1 MERKLHYKLHKVKK
15 QWVTIAVASAGLA
28 SIVGAGS
35 VGQTVSADD
44 LAQDQSSASE
54 QKAAS
59 DQKQEEVASDAA
71 NTASAK
77 VTSEKE
83 VSQASDTTSESSQ
96 VQSQDQASAKQASD
110 LAPAT
115 KAAPQAES
123 QAGTSTASSEAAP
136 AASSQEVAKSTT
148 GSVSQNE
155 EAAALSLANI
165 KKIDGKFYYV
175 MADGS
180 YKKNFAITVDGQ
192 MLYFDAKTG
201 ALSSTSTYSFSQ
213 GLTPIVS
220 DFSVNN
226 KAFDSSEK
234 SFELV
239 DGYLTAE
246 SWYRPAKILENGKTW
261 VDSKETD
268 LRPVLMSWWPNKDT
282 QVAYLNYMSKAL
294 GGKEE
299 FTTETSQLTLNTA
312 AELIQAKI
320 EARVSKERG
329 TKWLREAMAAFVATQ
344 SRWNKDSEQYDKA
357 DHLQGGAL
365 LYTNNNLTEWANSN
379 WRLLNR
385 TPTRQ
390 DGKTH
395 YSKADKYG
403 GYEFLLA
410 NDVDN
415 SNPVVQAEMLNQ
427 IHYLMN
433 WGEIVMGDKNANFDG
448 IRVDAVDNVN
458 ADTLQLYTN
467 YFNSVYGVNKSEA
480 QALAHISVLEAW
492 SYNDNDYNQ
501 DTNGAAL
508 AMDNGLRFSLLY
520 TLTRPINERTPG
532 MSTLIKSEYGLTD
545 RTKNDKYGD
554 TQPSYV
560 FVRAHDSEVQTVI
573 AQIIK
578 EKIDPTTDGFTFTLD
593 QLKQAFEIYNKD
605 MNSVNKHYTHY
616 NIPAAYAVMLSNME
630 SVTRVYYGDL
640 FTDDGQYMASKSPYY
655 DAINTLLR
663 ARIRYAAGGQI
674 MEHNSY
680 KPSAAMKAAH
690 PDAGNVL
697 GNSEVLVSVRFGQD
711 VMSADDMT
719 GGKLAKTSGMF
730 TLISNNPE
738 LELDINEE
746 IKVNV
751 GKIHAGQAY
760 RPLLLTTDK
769 GLQKYL
775 NDSDTK
781 LTKVADKDGFITF
794 KGSEIKG
801 YKQVEVNGYLSV
813 WVPVGAKADQ
823 DIRVAPSTAAKGE
836 KDKTYTAS
844 QALES
849 QLIYE
854 GFSNFQ
860 DFVQK
865 DSQYTNKKI
874 AENTDLFK
882 AWGVTSFEM
891 APQYVSATDGT
902 FLDSIIENGYAF
914 TDRYDLAMSKNN
926 KYGSKEDLANALK
939 ALHAAGI
946 QAIAD
951 WVPDQ
956 IYQLPGKEV
965 VTASR
970 VDNYGR
976 VKVDQPLVEKLY
988 LANTKSSGKDFQA
1001 KYGGEF
1007 LAELQK
1013 KYPEMFTTKMISTGK
1028 TIDPSVKLKEWSAKY
1043 FNGTNVLD
1051 RGTDYILSDEGTGKY
1066 FTVNEKGDFLPAS
1079 LTGKKDAKTGFY
1091 NDGKGIVY
1099 YTTAG
1104 NKAKSAFVTEAG
1116 NTYYFDYTGHMVTGP
1131 NVINTKFYYFL
1142 PNGVMLKDA
1151 VMQDSK
1157 GRSVYYGKTGVMYK
1171 ATENSEWFAMTDD
1184 KGQVRFRH
1192 FDRYGFMSIGLVTI
1206 NQNVQYYDENGFQ
1219 VKGEFVTDK
1228 DGQTRYFDQ
1237 GSGNLVKGQFLNKD
1251 GNWYYLDDNGLV
1263 AKGAQTVKGQKLYFD
1278 TKTGVQVKGDFV
1290 ADKDGNL
1297 TFYSGDTG
1305 ELVQSDFFST
1315 GNNAWFYADE
1325 NGHVAKGAKTIRGQ
1339 KLYFDTKT
1347 GQQAKGRF
1355 IRDDKGVRYYD
1366 ADTGALVTNAFL
1378 ETKAGSNQWYYMGA
1392 DGYAV
1397 KGNQTIKNQHMYF
1410 DAETGQQAK
1419 GIIVTD
1425 ANGRKYFYDTFT
1437 GSRVVNQ
1444 FVLVNGN
1451 WYFFGYDGAAVTGF
1465 HDIKGQH
1472 LYFNS
1477 DGTQAKGTTVKIGN
1491 RSYTFDAHT
1500 GELTSVHYG

>member
-1 MERKLHYKLHKVKK
+1 MERETKLHYKMRKVKK
-15 QWVTIAVASAGLA
+15 RWVTVAIATVALPMSLLLAPSA
-28 SIVGAGS
+28 
-35 VGQTVSADD
+35 SADD
-44 LAQDQSSASE
+44 SVAATNQTSLTSNQSNQVAVTTTNNQAFSVVETTANAVSTQSNQDYLEVGDSVEIAVTPDSNAQTNDTVSSNE
-54 QKAAS
+54 
-59 DQKQEEVASDAA
+59 
-71 NTASAK
+71 SA
-77 VTSEKE
+77 
-83 VSQASDTTSESSQ
+83 Q
-96 VQSQDQASAKQASD
+96 VQSSVVRTQVNRMVPTNTATTAATRQAQAQPKVVKTEVSRLVATRPDFKNTGTNLNNLNLKNSVVQPQENNFAKNNQAYSNQAASFETVD
-110 LAPAT
+110 NYLTADSWYRP
-115 KAAPQAES
+115 KAILKD
-123 QAGTSTASSEAAP
+123 GKTWTASSE
-136 AASSQEVAKSTT
+136 
-148 GSVSQNE
+148 
-155 EAAALSLANI
+155 
-165 KKIDGKFYYV
+165 
-175 MADGS
+175 
-180 YKKNFAITVDGQ
+180 
-192 MLYFDAKTG
+192 
-201 ALSSTSTYSFSQ
+201 
-213 GLTPIVS
+213 S
-220 DFSVNN
+220 DF
-226 KAFDSSEK
+226 
-234 SFELV
+234 
-239 DGYLTAE
+239 
-246 SWYRPAKILENGKTW
+246 
-261 VDSKETD
+261 
-268 LRPVLMSWWPNKDT
+268 RPVLMSWWPDT
-282 QVAYLNYMSKAL
+282 ATKTAYVNFWA
-294 GGKEE
+294 KEGLISNQAARNIDTAVQSIQTAIE
-299 FTTETSQLTLNTA
+299 KKISTEGNTA
-312 AELIQAKI
+312 
-320 EARVSKERG
+320 
-329 TKWLREAMAAFVATQ
+329 WLRSKMTQFVQ
-344 SRWNKDSEQYDKA
+344 SQSQWNINSENPTSYPSQ

-365 LYTNNNLTEWANSN
+365 LFSNSDATAQANSN

-385 TPTRQ
+385 NPSQQ
-390 DGKTH
+390 DGHVNYHK
-395 YSKADKYG
+395 SSYG
-403 GYEFLLA
+403 GYELLLA

-415 SNPVVQAEMLNQ
+415 SNPIVQAEQLNHF
-427 IHYLMN
+427 HYLMN

-520 TLTRPINERTPG
+520 TLTRPLNERTPG

-680 KPSAAMKAAH
+680 KPSAAMKVAH

-738 LELDINEE
+738 LELAVNEE

-823 DIRVAPSTAAKGE
+823 DIRVVPSTAAKGE

-1051 RGTDYILSDEGTGKY
+1051 RGTDYVLSDEGTGKY

-1079 LTGKKDAKTGFY
+1079 LTGNKDAKTGFY

-1151 VMQDSK
+1151 IKQDEK

-1171 ATENSEWFAMTDD
+1171 GGRDNEWFAMTDS
-1184 KGQVRFRH
+1184 KGQMRFRH
-1192 FDRYGFMSIGLVTI
+1192 FDNYGFMSMGLVTI
-1206 NQNVQYYDENGFQ
+1206 HGNVQYYDEEGFQ

-1251 GNWYYLDDNGLV
+1251 GNWYYLDDQGLV
-1263 AKGAQTVKGQKLYFD
+1263 AKGAQTIKGQKLYFD

-1290 ADKDGNL
+1290 TDKDGN
-1297 TFYSGDTG
+1297 TFFYSGDTG
-1305 ELVQSDFFST
+1305 DLILGQFFST

-1366 ADTGALVTNAFL
+1366 ADTGTLVTNAFL

-1397 KGNQTIKNQHMYF
+1397 KGNQTIKNQHMHF

>member
-28 SIVGAGS
+28 SVVGAGS
-35 VGQTVSADD
+35 LSQTVSADD
-44 LAQDQSSASE
+44 LAKDQAAATE
-54 QKAAS
+54 QKASANQEKEEVVS
-59 DQKQEEVASDAA
+59 DQVD
-71 NTASAK
+71 TTSAK
-77 VTSEKE
+77 ATSEKE
-83 VSQASDTTSESSQ
+83 VAQASDTSSEANQ
-96 VQSQDQASAKQASD
+96 VPAQEEKKAEKAA
-110 LAPAT
+110 APAT
-115 KAAPQAES
+115 ATPAPQTGAKNS
-123 QAGTSTASSEAAP
+123 QTASSEAP
-136 AASSQEVAKSTT
+136 ATSNQASETAETGALSQK
-148 GSVSQNE
+148 E
-155 EAAALSLANI
+155 EAAVLSLDNI
-165 KKIDGKFYYV
+165 KKIDGKYYYV

-299 FTTETSQLTLNTA
+299 FTTETSQTTLNTA
-312 AELIQAKI
+312 AELIQTKI
-320 EARVSKERG
+320 EARISKEQG

-344 SRWNKDSEQYDKA
+344 SRWSYASEQFDKN

-365 LYTNNNLTEWANSN
+365 LYTNNKLTQWADSN
-379 WRLLNR
+379 YRLLNR

-390 DGKTH
+390 DGKPH
-395 YSKADKYG
+395 YSKADEYG

-433 WGEIVMGDKNANFDG
+433 WGSIVMNDKDANFDG

-501 DTNGAAL
+501 NTNGAAL

-520 TLTRPINERTPG
+520 TLTRPLNERTPG
-532 MSTLIKSEYGLTD
+532 MSTLIKSQYGLTD
-545 RTKNDKYGD
+545 RTKDDKYGD

-578 EKIDPTTDGFTFTLD
+578 KKIDPTTDGFTFTLD
-593 QLKQAFEIYNKD
+593 QLKQAFDIYNKD
-605 MNSVNKHYTHY
+605 MNSVDKHYTHY

-640 FTDDGQYMASKSPYY
+640 FTDDGQYMETKSPYY

-663 ARIRYAAGGQI
+663 ARIRYAAGGQT

-680 KPSAAMKAAH
+680 KASAAMKAKN
-690 PDAGNVL
+690 PDSGSVL

-730 TLISNNPE
+730 SLISNNPE
-738 LELDINEE
+738 LELDANEE
-746 IKVNV
+746 IRVNV
-751 GKIHAGQAY
+751 GKIHAGQTY

-801 YKQVEVNGYLSV
+801 YKQVEVNGYLAV

-823 DIRVAPSTAAKGE
+823 DIRVAASTKVNG
-836 KDKTYTAS
+836 KDDKTYTAS

-860 DFVQK
+860 DFVKK

-976 VKVDQPLVEKLY
+976 VKIDQPLVEKLY

-1007 LAELQK
+1007 LEDLQK
-1013 KYPEMFTTKMISTGK
+1013 QYPEMFTAKMISTGK

-1043 FNGTNVLD
+1043 LNGTNVLG
-1051 RGTDYILSDEGTGKY
+1051 RGTDYVLSDEGTGKY
-1066 FTVNEKGDFLPAS
+1066 FTVNEKGDFLPAA
-1079 LTGKKDAKTGFY
+1079 LTGDREAKTGFY
-1091 NDGKGIVY
+1091 NDGKGMTY

-1104 NKAKSAFVTEAG
+1104 NKAKSAFVTVAG
-1116 NTYYFDYTGHMVTGP
+1116 NTYYFDYTGYMVTGP
-1131 NVINTKFYYFL
+1131 NTINSKFYYFL
-1142 PNGVMLKDA
+1142 PNGAMLKDA
-1151 VMQDSK
+1151 IKQDEL
-1157 GRSVYYGKTGVMYK
+1157 GRSVYYGKTGAMYK
-1171 ATENSEWFAMTDD
+1171 ATDKSQWFAMTDSR
-1184 KGQVRFRH
+1184 GQQRFRH
-1192 FDRYGFMSIGLVTI
+1192 FDRFGIMSVGLVTI
-1206 NQNVQYYDENGFQ
+1206 NGSVQYYDEEGFQ

-1228 DGQTRYFDQ
+1228 DGQTRYFDE
-1237 GSGNLVKGQFLNKD
+1237 GSGNLVKDRFLNKD
-1251 GNWYYLDDNGLV
+1251 GKWYYLDDKGLLV
-1263 AKGAQTVKGQKLYFD
+1263 KGAQTIKGQKLYFD
-1278 TKTGVQVKGDFV
+1278 TKTGAQVKGDFV

-1297 TFYSGDTG
+1297 TFYSGDSG
-1305 ELVQSDFFST
+1305 QMVQSDFFST

-1325 NGHVAKGAKTIRGQ
+1325 NGHIAKGAKTIRGQ

-1451 WYFFGYDGAAVTGF
+1451 WYFFGYDGSAVTGF